1 MNKVTLIG
9 RLTRD
14 PETKYTQS
22 AEPIAVTRFS
32 VAVNRKYK
40 KDGEQET
47 DFINCVSFGKQ
58 AEFIE
63 KYFKKG
69 QQIAICGRIQTGSY
83 TDNNGN
89 KKYTFD
95 VVTEEVEFCGG
106 KENTEQN
113 KQEQNEEFYIVED
126 GVDDDNL
133 PF

>member
-1 MNKVTLIG
+1 MQNLLTATLKRVT
-9 RLTRD
+9 
-14 PETKYTQS
+14 
-22 AEPIAVTRFS
+22 
-32 VAVNRKYK
+32 VNRKYK

-106 KENTEQN
+106 KAEEKNAQEVVQDDDYYTVDEN
-113 KQEQNEEFYIVED
+113 I
-126 GVDDDNL
+126 DDDNL